1 METHIVSYNCH
12 VFTILRICWRTECY
26 HFSVLLSPQPFS
38 FFCGM
43 FPSPTFCVP
52 SQFVIRK
59 RKWHILT
66 LTHFDTPRM
75 QQNIIFL
82 SSKLK
87 MQVFHFVI
95 YPIYVTFALWLIRPR
110 AIRSVF
116 VDFYNSVCC
125 LFDNNVPEVWP
136 RKEQFHRINK

>member
-12 VFTILRICWRTECY
+12 VFTILRVCWRTECY

-66 LTHFDTPRM
+66 LTHFDTPHIKITKERVFKKSVHYEWTISRKVFIANERFSHSCPDRLRKKRHVAASKKM
-75 QQNIIFL
+75 L
-82 SSKLK
+82 SAIKK
-87 MQVFHFVI
+87 ITFH
-95 YPIYVTFALWLIRPR
+95 
-110 AIRSVF
+110 
-116 VDFYNSVCC
+116 CC
-125 LFDNNVPEVWP
+125 HGCLLV
-136 RKEQFHRINK
+136 